1 MDEGRDATSGP
12 RGHHKDFT
20 EEEHMSF
27 RINTNTSAMTA
38 FRSLGTTG
46 TEMSKSM
53 TRLSTGLRINSGA
66 DDPAGLIAVEG
77 YRKQISGMEAAL
89 RNNQDA
95 MNYAKTADGALD
107 EVSRL
112 LRDAR
117 SLAVAN
123 GNGSLDPDQKQA
135 NQNQLNNILQSI
147 DRISSTTSFGARKLL
162 DGSAGTSASVAD
174 TSKIVSATV
183 GGSIGGVVMTDNG
196 SLDINV
202 TTAATTAAVGG
213 TTTYAAATTAITA
226 AGTFSVNGYQF
237 SVSAGDTVQQVV
249 EKINGA
255 SGSTGVT
262 AAYNATSKGIDIAS
276 TGYGSDQK
284 VTVTDGAA
292 GLILGANTTATAAGV
307 DAVATVTYKDGSG
320 ATVATANFTSGKGL
334 TLKDANGNSLKL
346 TAAGG
351 GATGNITGGVQIIAG
366 QSQFQIGANG
376 GDTANLN
383 LASFNANA
391 LGVSTLDIT
400 GSSVQTALD
409 TIDSAIKNV
418 STARGQIGSFMK
430 NTLESNM
437 RSISV
442 AKENLAATESDL
454 ADIDVAQEMT
464 NYTKLQILQQSGL
477 AMLSQANSAPQA
489 VLSLLR

>member
-1 MDEGRDATSGP
+1 
-12 RGHHKDFT
+12 
-20 EEEHMSF
+20 MSF
-27 RINTNTSAMTA
+27 RINTNLSAMTA

-46 TEMSKSM
+46 SELNKSM

-89 RNNQDA
+89 QNNQDA

-123 GNGSLDPDQKQA
+123 GSSSVDATQKQA

-174 TSKIVSATV
+174 TAKIASASVSGTL
-183 GGSIGGVVMTDNG
+183 GGVSMTKNG

-202 TTAATTAAVGG
+202 TTAASQATVGG
-213 TTTYAAATTAITA
+213 TVTYAAATTALTSS
-226 AGTFSVNGYQF
+226 GTFSINGYQF
-237 SVSAGDTVQQVV
+237 SVANGDTVQQVIDKV
-249 EKINGA
+249 NAA
-255 SGSTGVT
+255 SGNTGVT
-262 AAYNATSKGIDIAS
+262 AQYNSTSKGIDIKS
-276 TGYGSDQK
+276 NGYGSDQK

-292 GLILGANTTATAAGV
+292 GLILAANTTTTAAGV
-307 DAVATVTYKDGSG
+307 NAAATVTYKDGTG
-320 ATVATANFTSGKGL
+320 TTVATASFTSGTGL
-334 TLKDANGNSLKL
+334 TLKDSNGNSLNL
-346 TAAGG
+346 TATAGG
-351 GATGNITGGVQIIAG
+351 TVANISGAVQIIAG

-383 LASFNANA
+383 LANFSSNAMSIN
-391 LGVSTLDIT
+391 TLDIT
-400 GSSVQTALD
+400 GSNMQTALD
-409 TIDSAIKNV
+409 SIDNAINTV
-418 STARGQIGSFMK
+418 SSARGQIGSFMK

-442 AKENLAATESDL
+442 AKENLTATESDL
-454 ADIDVAQEMT
+454 ADVDVAQEMT